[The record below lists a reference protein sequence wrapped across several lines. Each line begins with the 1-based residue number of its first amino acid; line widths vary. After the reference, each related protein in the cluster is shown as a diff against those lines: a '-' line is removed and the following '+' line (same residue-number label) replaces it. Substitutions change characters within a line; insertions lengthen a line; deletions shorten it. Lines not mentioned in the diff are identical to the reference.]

1 MRARARGSQ
10 GYVCIATAAGFATC
24 NDMRLG
30 DPQQQNPRL
39 LIRRQPRVRPRNT
52 ASRCVQ
58 GGTGADGDPNGD
70 PDGGGDDD
78 DDGFRRGATARSAG
92 VGASRRLPLLP
103 LLPLPPPLLCCPG
116 MRVRATLTATKRR
129 GLPAGSAAKAT
140 CLESL
145 LAQPPLASLPAW
157 GTGHHPRTTH
167 CTALRTAWSGDFR
180 LVGVVALNQV
190 PVAGVVGVAGVAGRG
205 ARAMVVA
212 RASLTR
218 AQRHPGPCW
227 TIAGPC
233 RELSS
238 TLFQPRRPSE
248 RAGWQPYGERWT
260 VCFHR
265 ASLQHPPPEPWS
277 QGRRTRLQRF
287 SLDSRIPW

>member
-1 MRARARGSQ
+1 
-10 GYVCIATAAGFATC
+10 
-24 NDMRLG
+24 MRLG

-58 GGTGADGDPNGD
+58 GQAQTATQTATQTAAATTTTTTGFAVGLQRAVLGWGRHDGCLCCLCCLY
-70 PDGGGDDD
+70 
-78 DDGFRRGATARSAG
+78 
-92 VGASRRLPLLP
+92 RLYC
-103 LLPLPPPLLCCPG
+103 LCCPG